1 MHAFMVSQPQSQR
14 TNARVYCV
22 YVFLIIL
29 VILYVSIHKKI
40 FKSKKLQMICK
51 NIYHFCIHNI
61 CIFSIFD
68 RHYGQYCWF
77 SRTHKNLTK
86 ASART
91 LLDTLYYN
99 LNMFN
104 FGRIFRRIWLTTFFV
119 WWIFRIAR
127 KRVVYFRQVRLAF

>member
-51 NIYHFCIHNI
+51 KYIIFVSTIFVFLV
-61 CIFSIFD
+61 FSIGIMDSIADF
-68 RHYGQYCWF
+68 HV
-77 SRTHKNLTK
+77 
-86 ASART
+86 
-91 LLDTLYYN
+91 
-99 LNMFN
+99 
-104 FGRIFRRIWLTTFFV
+104 RIKI
-119 WWIFRIAR
+119 
-127 KRVVYFRQVRLAF
+127 